1 MEKKFI
7 KIKFFL
13 LLSYTLFTFVI
24 SCMLAFVGVSNF
36 LQEKIQLIRPKEEY
50 EMKKKRRDGYKK

>member
-7 KIKFFL
+7 KIKFFI

-50 EMKKKRRDGYKK
+50 EMKKK